1 MGGPF
6 TVFAPSNEAFSKLPK
21 ATLDSLLKPEN
32 KAKLVDVLTY
42 HVVAGAAVFAKDLK
56 NDEQIKT
63 VEGKVVTAHV
73 SGTSVKINDAT
84 VTTANVA
91 ASNGV
96 VHIIDTVLLPPSA
109 PTQNIV
115 QVAAATPDLST
126 LVDALGAATLIDTLK
141 STGPFT
147 VFAPSNEAFAKLPKA
162 TLDSLLK
169 LENKAK
175 LVDILTYHV
184 VAGAAVFAKDLKNDE
199 QIKTV
204 EGKVVTAHVSGT
216 SVKINDA
223 TVTTANVAASN

>member
-1 MGGPF
+1 MG
-6 TVFAPSNEAFSKLPK
+6 
-21 ATLDSLLKPEN
+21 DI
-32 KAKLVDVLTY
+32 LTY

-63 VEGKVVTAHV
+63 VEGKAVTAHV

-91 ASNGV
+91 ASHGV
-96 VHIIDTVLLPPSA
+96 VHIIDTVLLPPFA

-126 LVDALGAATLIDTLK
+126 LVDALGAGALIDTLK

-169 LENKAK
+169 PENKAK

-184 VAGAAVFAKDLKNDE
+184 AAGSVHAADLKNGE
-199 QIKTV
+199 KIKTV
-204 EGKVVTAHVSGT
+204 EGKQVEARIFGSGKKAY
-216 SVKINDA
+216 VFINNA
-223 TVTTANVAASN
+223 RVTTADVDASNGVVHIIDSVLIPPAMQVEIETA